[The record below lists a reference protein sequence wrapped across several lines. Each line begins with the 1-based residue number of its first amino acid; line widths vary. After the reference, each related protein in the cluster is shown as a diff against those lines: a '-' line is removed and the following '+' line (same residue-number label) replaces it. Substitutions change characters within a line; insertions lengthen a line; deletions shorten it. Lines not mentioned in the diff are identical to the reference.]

1 MDDQSIIE
9 LYSRRDENAVSE
21 TEAKYGAY
29 CLSIAYGILQNHE
42 DAEECVNDAWMTAW
56 NKIPTVNPDSLKAF
70 LGKIVR
76 DVALSRFRA
85 NHAQKRYNGMEV
97 MLDELEE
104 CIPSAFDVQEKLEQQ
119 ELSNLIDG
127 WLASLSSED
136 RVAFIRRYYFGES
149 VKSIAKLCACTENRM
164 AQKMMKLRIGLK
176 AFLTAN
182 EVSI

>member
-9 LYSRRDENAVSE
+9 LFSQRDENAIRE
-21 TEAKYGAY
+21 TETKYGAY

-42 DAEECVNDAWMTAW
+42 DAEECVNDTWMSAW
-56 NKIPTVNPDSLKAF
+56 NRIPTVKPDSLKAF

-76 DVALSRFRA
+76 DIALSRFRA

-104 CIPSAFDVQEKLEQQ
+104 CIPSAFDVQETMEQQ
-119 ELSNLIDG
+119 ELSKLIND
-127 WLASLSSED
+127 WLASLSTGD
-136 RVAFIRRYYFGES
+136 RVVFVKRYYFGQS
-149 VKSIAKLCACTENRM
+149 VKSLAKLSACTENRM
-164 AQKMMKLRIGLK
+164 AQKMMKLRNSLK

-182 EVSI
+182 EVSL